1 MTRALLLLFPAVLLL
16 ALPAASLAQGQPAPT
31 AQEPEAEADDQAEPA
46 KRPAR
51 RARQPRSPWRFG
63 VDGVLAEVGATPQN
77 DSVDGVW
84 SLRASPYV
92 LWQPGWQWE
101 ARVGVL
107 ADGNGQ
113 FGQPSFSRARADV
126 AETYLRWRGGDT
138 RLTAGAQTIL
148 WGRVDAV
155 PLIDRVSRVDL
166 TRLLLDSLPERRR
179 SQWALRW
186 EQSWEEIKLDAVWLP
201 AFQSAELPARDS
213 IWNPVNRSAGRVF
226 GVLPTPEISAF
237 VRNASIS
244 DQDGGDGGAGL
255 RLTRT
260 GESFDLG
267 LTLSRTRQSLPYYRV
282 DLARAALTGVHPYIR
297 FAALDGEVV
306 WGGATWRT
314 ELGYSTNAPL
324 TGLGGR
330 QEKAKLLEWVGAVE
344 FFPGGKGTRV
354 NLQGVFRD
362 ARVDVPV
369 LELERYVGV
378 NGEVETT
385 FGQGRWK
392 LGLRF
397 AKGLNVR
404 DTYLGPRLTYT
415 GWEPHE
421 IYVAGHVFGGSAR
434 TLGGFYSEQDLV
446 ALGWKTRF

>member
-1 MTRALLLLFPAVLLL
+1 MNPARLLLPAALLL
-16 ALPAASLAQGQPAPT
+16 ALPTAGLAQDEGTRA
-31 AQEPEAEADDQAEPA
+31 AQTSASEDDAEPA
-46 KRPAR
+46 QPSARAR
-51 RARQPRSPWRFG
+51 RAAASPWRFG
-63 VDGVLAEVGATPQN
+63 VEGVLAEVGATPQN
-77 DSVDGVW
+77 DTVDGLW
-84 SLRASPYV
+84 TLRGAPYA
-92 LWQPGWQWE
+92 LWQPSRQWE
-101 ARVGVL
+101 ARVGVRV
-107 ADGNGQ
+107 DGDGQ
-113 FGQPSFSRARADV
+113 FGQPNFTRARADV
-126 AETYLRWRGGDT
+126 ADTYLRWRGGDT

-166 TRLLLDSLPERRR
+166 TRLLLDSLPDRRR

-186 EQSWEEIKLDAVWLP
+186 EQNWDEFKLDAVWLP
-201 AFQSAELPARDS
+201 AFRAADLPARDS
-213 IWNPVNRSAGRVF
+213 IWNPVNRSSGRVF
-226 GVLPTPEISAF
+226 GVFPVPELSAL
-237 VRNASIS
+237 VRNAQVS

-255 RLTRT
+255 RLTHT
-260 GESFDLG
+260 GEAFDLG

-282 DLARAALTGVHPYIR
+282 DLARAALTGVHPYVS
-297 FAALDGEVV
+297 FAGLDGEVV
-306 WGGATWRT
+306 WGGATWRS
-314 ELGYSTNAPL
+314 ELGYSHNAPL
-324 TGLGGR
+324 TGLTGR
-330 QEKAKLLEWVGAVE
+330 QEQANWLEWVGAVE

-354 NLQGVFRD
+354 NLQAVFRD

-397 AKGLNVR
+397 AGGLNVR
-404 DTYLGPRLTYT
+404 DIYLGPRLTYT

-421 IYVAGHVFGGSAR
+421 IYLAGHVFGGSAR
-434 TLGGFYSEQDLV
+434 TLGGFYRDQDLV